1 VLHVEFCEVPQDF
14 VQSLLTE
21 DAVRINPGSQVHCL
35 LPLGDSTE
43 VSFSGHGMQV
53 EDGFIRTNTST
64 PEEGGGERLE
74 VEPVFVQKFQ
84 PVPVIETGLV

>member
-1 VLHVEFCEVPQDF
+1 
-14 VQSLLTE
+14 
-21 DAVRINPGSQVHCL
+21 
-35 LPLGDSTE
+35 
-43 VSFSGHGMQV
+43 MQV

>member
-1 VLHVEFCEVPQDF
+1 
-14 VQSLLTE
+14 
-21 DAVRINPGSQVHCL
+21 
-35 LPLGDSTE
+35 
-43 VSFSGHGMQV
+43 MQV

-64 PEEGGGERLE
+64 PEKGGGERLE